1 MVVFGG
7 LLDFVI
13 VVFLVLVLAE
23 YTKIRA
29 KSKGFNLITAAAVFA
44 LLAYG
49 FTMTVWM
56 TLVPTGYMWGQ
67 YLFEFL
73 AWILLLIGALK
84 VVADLTKAK

>member
-13 VVFLVLVLAE
+13 VVFLVLVFAE
-23 YTKIRA
+23 YIKIRT
-29 KSKGFNLITAAAVFA
+29 KSKGFSLIAGAAVLL

-49 FTMTVWM
+49 FTLTVWM
-56 TLVPTGYMWGQ
+56 TLVPSGYMWGQ

-73 AWILLLIGALK
+73 AWILLLIGAITIVL
-84 VVADLTKAK
+84 DLSKAK